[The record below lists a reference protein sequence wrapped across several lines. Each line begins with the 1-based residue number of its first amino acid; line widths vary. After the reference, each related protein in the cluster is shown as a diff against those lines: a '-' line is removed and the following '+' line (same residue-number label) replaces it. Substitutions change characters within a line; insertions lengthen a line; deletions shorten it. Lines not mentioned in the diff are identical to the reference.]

1 MSVETLITLIV
12 LGSAILVSLITI
24 VVAIIRGDM
33 KKYIIAQMEEAEK
46 SGLSGKEK
54 LQFVIDR
61 VKEKYKVLELVL
73 NVKKFVEEI
82 ISITKQINYKK

>member
-1 MSVETLITLIV
+1 MSIETLITLIV